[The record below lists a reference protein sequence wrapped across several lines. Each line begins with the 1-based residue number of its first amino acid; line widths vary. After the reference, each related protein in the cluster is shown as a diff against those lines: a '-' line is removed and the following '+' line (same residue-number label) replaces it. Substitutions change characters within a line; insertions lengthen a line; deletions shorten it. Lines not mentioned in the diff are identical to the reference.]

1 MTTPVTTRIRRGK
14 VVAIP
19 EQWRNRITTDK
30 TLRARKSARLEKH
43 LERRRRVEQEGKD
56 FETVMKE

>member
-19 EQWRNRITTDK
+19 EQWRNRIPTDR
-30 TLRARKSARLEKH
+30 TMRARKSAQLVKRLD
-43 LERRRRVEQEGKD
+43 RRRRVEQEGKD
-56 FETVMKE
+56 FETVMQE